1 MLAEN
6 SEGHQLVRLLPM
18 LERELAELSPLTHAR
33 VVARHQGK
41 VLLVFERDRRRWEL
55 AGGAL
60 NPGET
65 PRHGAARELREES
78 SNDCRPEELRF
89 VTAFE
94 LALAPT
100 HAVPEPHVE
109 YGALYEVQIEH
120 IAAFIPTEE
129 ISATLWWQG
138 SELSHEL
145 DAIDR
150 KLIEVVVGSQ
160 VEPAALTDS
169 PPVSEAAVADR

>member
-6 SEGHQLVRLLPM
+6 SQGHRLVGLLPTP
-18 LERELAELSPLTHAR
+18 ESELATLEPLTHAR
-33 VVARHQGK
+33 VVARHHGK
-41 VLLVFERDRRRWEL
+41 VLLVYERDRHRWEL

-65 PRHGAARELREES
+65 ARHGAARELREES
-78 SNDCRPEELRF
+78 SNDCRPEQLRF

-94 LALAPT
+94 LAVAPT
-100 HAVPEPHVE
+100 HAVPESHTE
-109 YGALYEVQIEH
+109 FGALYEIEIEH

-129 ISATLWWQG
+129 IGATLWWQG

-150 KLIEVVVGSQ
+150 KLIELVLAEGA
-160 VEPAALTDS
+160 PASSDLAS
-169 PPVSEAAVADR
+169 SSSVAER

>member
-6 SEGHQLVRLLPM
+6 SEGHQLLRLLPM
-18 LERELAELSPLTHAR
+18 REQELGELRPLTHAR
-33 VVARHQGK
+33 VIARHHGK
-41 VLLVFERDRRRWEL
+41 VLLVFERARRRWEL

-65 PRHGAARELREES
+65 ARHGAARELREES

-100 HAVPEPHVE
+100 HAVREPHTE
-109 YGALYEVQIEH
+109 YGALYEVEIEH
-120 IAAFIPTEE
+120 IAAFLPTDE

-150 KLIEVVVGSQ
+150 KLIELVLGAQ
-160 VEPAALTDS
+160 AH
-169 PPVSEAAVADR
+169 PPPSEAVVP

>member
-6 SEGHQLVRLLPM
+6 SEGHRLLRLLPVP
-18 LERELAELSPLTHAR
+18 EEELSSLAPVTHAR
-33 VVARHQGK
+33 VVARHHGK

-78 SNDCRPEELRF
+78 SNDCRPEVLRY
-89 VTAFE
+89 VGAFE

-100 HAVPEPHVE
+100 HAVPEPHTE
-109 YGALYEVQIEH
+109 YGALYEVEIEH

-150 KLIEVVVGSQ
+150 KLIELVVGAGAEVASDAAAPRAASA
-160 VEPAALTDS
+160 EP
-169 PPVSEAAVADR
+169 